1 VENPHSDLEVPA
13 HNTEIG
19 GSAAASD
26 PAGERHVWTVEQDDA
41 GERLDVF
48 LAHRLPGHSRGG
60 LQHLVG
66 NGRVVVDGVAAKQSR
81 RVKIG
86 QTVSAEIPPQA
97 AHTLVAEAL
106 PFDVLYE
113 DEYLAVVNKPAGIV
127 VHPGPGRATGTLA
140 AALLHRFGSLSH
152 IGGPLRPGIVH
163 RLDKETS
170 GALIVAR
177 TDAAHL
183 RLVEL
188 FQAREIEKTYIGLLH
203 GKLLKDSGR
212 IELPV
217 GRDLHRRTRMT
228 ARGRGGR
235 AARTDWRVLLR
246 LGIPPTQLAL
256 VEARLHT
263 GRTHQLRVHFSAL
276 GNPIVGD
283 TLYGSPKEAR
293 AGKITLPP
301 LGRVFLHAAR
311 LQFAHPLLRAA
322 DADAGKGSPADIA
335 ADASSEISAG
345 TPAGIRPNA
354 RIDVRAPVPAELLDF
369 LHAAAD
375 AWHADVGEVDAALR
389 PYL

>member
-1 VENPHSDLEVPA
+1 MPHPADERYVWIVEP
-13 HNTEIG
+13 G
-19 GSAAASD
+19 
-26 PAGERHVWTVEQDDA
+26 DA

-48 LAHRLPGHSRGG
+48 LARRLATHSRGG
-60 LQHLVG
+60 LQHLVE
-66 NGRVVVDGVAAKQSR
+66 NGRVLVDGAAGKQSR
-81 RVKIG
+81 RVKAG
-86 QTVSAEIPPQA
+86 QIISAEIPPLA
-97 AHTLVAEAL
+97 PHTLAPEDL
-106 PFDVLYE
+106 PFGVLYE
-113 DEYLAVVNKPAGIV
+113 DEFLAVVNKPAGIV

-140 AALLHRFGSLSH
+140 AALLHRFGSLSR

-163 RLDKETS
+163 RLDKGTS

-188 FQAREIEKTYIGLLH
+188 FQAREIEKTYIALLH

-228 ARGRGGR
+228 TRGRGGR
-235 AARTDWRVLLR
+235 AARTDWRVLFR
-246 LGIPPTQLAL
+246 LGTPPAQLTL

-283 TLYGSPKEAR
+283 TLYGAPKEAR
-293 AGKITLPP
+293 AGKIILPP
-301 LGRVFLHAAR
+301 LDRVFLHAAR
-311 LQFAHPLLRAA
+311 LQFAHPLLCEAVSNAPGTLSAA
-322 DADAGKGSPADIA
+322 AVADT
-335 ADASSEISAG
+335 SEISAT
-345 TPAGIRPNA
+345 TPTGI
-354 RIDVRAPVPAELLDF
+354 RIDVHAPVPAELLDF
-369 LHAAAD
+369 LHATAD
-375 AWHADVGEVDAALR
+375 AWHVDAAEVDAALQ

>member
-1 VENPHSDLEVPA
+1 M
-13 HNTEIG
+13 TEIATTA
-19 GSAAASD
+19 GS
-26 PAGERHVWTVEQDDA
+26 PGERHVWTVEHDDA
-41 GERLDVF
+41 GQRLDLF
-48 LAHRLPGHSRGG
+48 LARHLSEHSRGG
-60 LQHLVG
+60 LQHLVES
-66 NGRVVVDGVAAKQSR
+66 GRVLVDGAVGKQSR
-81 RVKIG
+81 RVKAG
-86 QTVSAEIPPQA
+86 QVISAEIPPPA
-97 AHTLVAEAL
+97 AHTLAAEAL

-113 DEYLAVVNKPAGIV
+113 DEFLAVVNKPAGIV

-140 AALLHRFGSLSH
+140 AALLHRFGSLSRV
-152 IGGPLRPGIVH
+152 GGPLRPGIVH
-163 RLDKETS
+163 RLDKGTS

-188 FQAREIEKTYIGLLH
+188 FQAREIEKTYIALLH
-203 GKLLKDSGR
+203 GKLAKDSGR

-246 LGIPPTQLAL
+246 MGTPPAQLTL

-283 TLYGSPKEAR
+283 TLYGAPREIR
-293 AGKITLPP
+293 AGKITLAP
-301 LGRVFLHAAR
+301 LSRVFLHAAR
-311 LQFAHPLLRAA
+311 LQFAHPLLRSA
-322 DADAGKGSPADIA
+322 DSEMRGGLPTDIIA
-335 ADASSEISAG
+335 ENSAG
-345 TPAGIRPNA
+345 MPVAISSGAP
-354 RIDVRAPVPAELLDF
+354 IDVRAPMPLELLDF

-375 AWHADVGEVDAALR
+375 AWHVDAAEVDAAFR
-389 PYL
+389 AYL